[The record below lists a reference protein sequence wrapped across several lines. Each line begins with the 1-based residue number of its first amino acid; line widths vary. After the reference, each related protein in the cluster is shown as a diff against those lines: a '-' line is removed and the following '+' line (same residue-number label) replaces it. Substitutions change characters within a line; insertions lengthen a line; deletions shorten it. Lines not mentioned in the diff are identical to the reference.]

1 MITILRPDHFTI
13 VTDKLSETEAFYA
26 NLLGLSRGPRPDFK
40 FSGLWL
46 YANEV
51 AVLHV
56 KEVEHMPNPRRGVLD
71 HMAFRGKG
79 INTLLQK
86 LKSAK
91 LTYRIVRTPEPWE
104 QWQVF
109 FQDPNGADVEIDF
122 DGKESLAPEHLP

>member
-56 KEVEHMPNPRRGVLD
+56 KEVEPVSYTHL
-71 HMAFRGKG
+71 
-79 INTLLQK
+79 TLP
-86 LKSAK
+86 
-91 LTYRIVRTPEPWE
+91 TNREV
-104 QWQVF
+104 
-109 FQDPNGADVEIDF
+109 
-122 DGKESLAPEHLP
+122 